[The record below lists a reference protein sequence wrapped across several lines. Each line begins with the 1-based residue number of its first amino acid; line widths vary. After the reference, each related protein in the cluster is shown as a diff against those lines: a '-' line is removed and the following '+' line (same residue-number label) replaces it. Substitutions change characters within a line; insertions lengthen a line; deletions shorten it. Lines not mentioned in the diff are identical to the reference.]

1 MVTFIRY
8 DCQNDIYS
16 LICSYGFENHMGRQ
30 MAQHVLGLAFKPEPW
45 VETLEIHVIEAEN

>member
-16 LICSYGFENHMGRQ
+16 LICSYGFEKHMGQ
-30 MAQHVLGLAFKPEPW
+30 SNGSTCAGACF
-45 VETLEIHVIEAEN
+45 

>member
-8 DCQNDIYS
+8 DCQNYIYS